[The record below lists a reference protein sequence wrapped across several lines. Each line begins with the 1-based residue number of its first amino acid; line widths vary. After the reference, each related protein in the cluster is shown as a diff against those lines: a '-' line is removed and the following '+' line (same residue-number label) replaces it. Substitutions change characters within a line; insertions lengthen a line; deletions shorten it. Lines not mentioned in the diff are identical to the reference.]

1 MVSLFA
7 VLAIYLPAL
16 MLPGPDFVA
25 VVRATLV
32 HGAMRG
38 IRTAVGVA
46 LGLSIFA
53 TLSLVGLAALLAQAE
68 WLAIAIR
75 LIGGAYLVYLG
86 VKLVRSAKSALQADL
101 SSDDGAE
108 GKGRGVLFGLSVT
121 LTNPKAVVLFA
132 SVFATAV
139 PASAPGWFLV
149 LLVAV
154 AGGAALAWYTLVALV
169 LAGWAL
175 WVLEGAR
182 AGLKIEELRYGET
195 PVTLYYTGVDG
206 PDVVIAH
213 GFAGS
218 RQMMQGYALVL
229 AQAGYTV
236 HAFDFEGHGM
246 HARPMGGD
254 VTALDGTTQ
263 RLVAQTRAV
272 IDRVAGDA
280 PVSSVEGGYETLVQP
295 QSQHR
300 ARLLRG
306 ISDRA
311 VLGVVAGNQVD
322 EIAVPRAHLS
332 RFESARG
339 VGLDHQESGALSLA
353 PDEAA
358 LFALVAA

>member
-1 MVSLFA
+1 
-7 VLAIYLPAL
+7 
-16 MLPGPDFVA
+16 
-25 VVRATLV
+25 
-32 HGAMRG
+32 MRG
-38 IRTAVGVA
+38 R
-46 LGLSIFA
+46 
-53 TLSLVGLAALLAQAE
+53 LL
-68 WLAIAIR
+68 
-75 LIGGAYLVYLG
+75 
-86 VKLVRSAKSALQADL
+86 
-101 SSDDGAE
+101 
-108 GKGRGVLFGLSVT
+108 
-121 LTNPKAVVLFA
+121 
-132 SVFATAV
+132 
-139 PASAPGWFLV
+139 
-149 LLVAV
+149 
-154 AGGAALAWYTLVALV
+154 TLVALV

-280 PVSSVEGGYETLVQP
+280 PVALLGHSMATDVLVRAAADDPRVGPVVLLSAFSRAITATHP
-295 QSQHR
+295 QS
-300 ARLLRG
+300 LLLITG
-306 ISDRA
+306 A
-311 VLGVVAGNQVD
+311 W
-322 EIAVPRAHLS
+322 EP
-332 RFESARG
+332 
-339 VGLDHQESGALSLA
+339 GLTDFAL
-353 PDEAA
+353 EAA
-358 LFALVAA
+358 QMVQVPWLEMVRPQAQVLALLPVKVLRQCRYLYGICCTTFRIHQRQEHSVVHCSRSQ